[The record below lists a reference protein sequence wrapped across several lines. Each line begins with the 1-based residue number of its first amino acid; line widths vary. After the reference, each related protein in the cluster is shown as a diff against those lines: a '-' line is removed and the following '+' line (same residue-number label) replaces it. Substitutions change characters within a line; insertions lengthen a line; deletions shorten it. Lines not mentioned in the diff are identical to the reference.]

1 MKCLSFEEIMKIIL
15 PPKKGY
21 DPGVTGI
28 YGEPREKGRIHR
40 GIDFNYVNGANSIN
54 KQSPKVYS
62 PVKGVVTYS
71 RRAQYGTIKIE
82 DENGYSH
89 EILHTNS
96 QSVKEGD
103 KVDVGQVIGTMGG
116 VGPNSINQYRPHVH
130 YQLRK
135 PNKRVPVDPK
145 EWWDKGCD
153 VVPNTTEG
161 LGADFKMGVD
171 AAAAGENGT
180 TVPRRDPLALDLD
193 GDGIE
198 TRGADGRVVF
208 DHNGDGIKT
217 GTGWLRPD
225 DGWLV
230 LDRNNNGT
238 IDNGGELF
246 GVDTAKSD
254 GTKATDGFDALGDLD
269 SNNDNVFDS
278 KDTRFAD
285 VRIWRDL
292 NQDGVSQSNE
302 LSTLAANNIL
312 SIGLGKTRART
323 DLGNG
328 NVQTATGTFTR
339 SNVTTTASNTTT
351 ANSTTTTGVTA
362 SLDLQVNPFYR
373 QFTRRITL
381 TAQAKALP
389 TLRGSGRVRDLNE
402 AISLSTD
409 LGNHVKT
416 YTEQTTRQA
425 QLDRL
430 DDLIKKWADTSAMK
444 SLKAQ
449 AEALSE
455 SGVKLTYNL
464 GGLKAGTTAY
474 DNFLRKLGIVERFMG
489 FTYGGANGQ
498 ARLTPLD
505 AASGHL
511 TVSLATTQIASITL
525 AYERF
530 KTDIYESLSLVTR
543 FKPFVNTFE
552 NSILRPGTVYNR
564 HDDHDYSELT
574 ALLSQNISLKGIEG
588 IIDLIEFINAYGY
601 RRFQK
606 PKFGWNAINFLI
618 GELDSAPDLGAYS
631 QELSAWTV
639 RLAAS
644 DEHNL
649 SGTPRPDLLAGTNSA
664 DTLQGHNGNDL
675 LVGKGGDDTL
685 YGGDGDDTL
694 NGGVGNDTLWGENG
708 NDRLIARAGE
718 DTLYGGD
725 GDDRLNGGDGDD
737 NLSGGNG
744 SDNLY
749 GGDGNDRLY
758 GGAGNDYLAGGNAA
772 DIYVF
777 GKGSG
782 QDIINDDAFHF
793 YLDDE
798 TVSANADIILLGR
811 GIGPDDVTFHRRH
824 HYDLLL
830 RVNGTDDSLLVR
842 NYLKEQTPPYL
853 INLEFADGTVW
864 DTATVKS
871 KVVTPAT
878 DNGGALNIPQ
888 PGHSGYQDY
897 SDFEKMLSG
906 FPACDF
912 EDIYISPGA
921 NILKHS
927 YFAERNLKPDRIE
940 GGLAF
945 FSLNESYYGL
955 TVLEMIIP
963 ASSWSFYALQF
974 QESVTEVKK
983 RLKNLFYLGF
993 YSSSET
999 DNLVGITRPVLDKDR
1014 NDHRRSLLWCHSSI

>member
-1 MKCLSFEEIMKIIL
+1 M
-15 PPKKGY
+15 
-21 DPGVTGI
+21 
-28 YGEPREKGRIHR
+28 
-40 GIDFNYVNGANSIN
+40 N
-54 KQSPKVYS
+54 
-62 PVKGVVTYS
+62 VVWQWF
-71 RRAQYGTIKIE
+71 ALFG
-82 DENGYSH
+82 
-89 EILHTNS
+89 LWL
-96 QSVKEGD
+96 
-103 KVDVGQVIGTMGG
+103 GQDIPAV
-116 VGPNSINQYRPHVH
+116 
-130 YQLRK
+130 
-135 PNKRVPVDPK
+135 VPVDSAWPLLNPAVYLSSSLAGLSRD
-145 EWWDKGCD
+145 EAANARVATAGSSERA
-153 VVPNTTEG
+153 VAAEG
-161 LGADFKMGVD
+161 LGADFEMGAD
-171 AAAAGENGT
+171 AAAAGASSMA
-180 TVPRRDPLALDLD
+180 PAQRALLALDLD

-198 TRGADGRVVF
+198 TRGADGRVLF
-208 DHNGDGIKT
+208 DHDGDGIKN
-217 GTGWLRPD
+217 GTGWVRSD
-225 DGWLV
+225 DGLLV
-230 LDRNNNGT
+230 LDRNSNGT

-246 GVDTAKSD
+246 GVDTTKSD
-254 GTKATDGFDALGDLD
+254 GKKATDGFDALSDLD
-269 SNNDNVFDS
+269 SNDDGVFDA
-278 KDTRFAD
+278 KDTRFAE

-292 NQDGVSQSNE
+292 NQDGVSQSKSQVVGMDLPARPALMPGPDE
-302 LSTLAANNIL
+302 LSTLSANNIR
-312 SIGLGKTRART
+312 SIRLGKTSART

-328 NVQTATGTFTR
+328 NVQTATGVFTHDFI
-339 SNVTTTASNTTT
+339 TDKTMA
-351 ANSTTTTGVTA
+351 G
-362 SLDLQVNPFYR
+362 LDLQVNPFYR
-373 QFTRRITL
+373 KFTRRIPL

-402 AISLSTD
+402 AISLSAD
-409 LGNHVKT
+409 LGKHVKT

-430 DDLIKKWADTSAMK
+430 DDFIRKWADTSKMQ

-449 AEALSE
+449 AEALSKN
-455 SGVKLTYNL
+455 GVKLSYNL
-464 GGLKAGTTAY
+464 SGLKAGTTAY

-498 ARLTPLD
+498 ARLAPLD
-505 AASGHL
+505 ATSGHL
-511 TVSLATTQIASITL
+511 TVSLAATQIASITL

-798 TVSANADIILLGR
+798 TVSANADTILLGR

-830 RVNGTDDSLLVR
+830 RVNDADDSLLVR

-853 INLEFADGTVW
+853 INLEFADSTVW

-871 KVVTPAT
+871 KVVTPAI

>member
-1 MKCLSFEEIMKIIL
+1 MNIVKWLFLLPALWPGQHSPALDNSARSPLNPAVYLSGSLSSGNDKARFIARADNRAL
-15 PPKKGY
+15 KG
-21 DPGVTGI
+21 DNDTLDDGNADAGPSRDG
-28 YGEPREKGRIHR
+28 
-40 GIDFNYVNGANSIN
+40 GASALVADAGSNE
-54 KQSPKVYS
+54 
-62 PVKGVVTYS
+62 
-71 RRAQYGTIKIE
+71 RA
-82 DENGYSH
+82 
-89 EILHTNS
+89 
-96 QSVKEGD
+96 VAA
-103 KVDVGQVIGTMGG
+103 
-116 VGPNSINQYRPHVH
+116 
-130 YQLRK
+130 
-135 PNKRVPVDPK
+135 
-145 EWWDKGCD
+145 
-153 VVPNTTEG
+153 G
-161 LGADFKMGVD
+161 LGADFQMGAD
-171 AAAAGENGT
+171 AAAAGASILA
-180 TVPRRDPLALDLD
+180 PAQRALLALDLD

-208 DHNGDGIKT
+208 DHNGDGLKT
-217 GTGWLRPD
+217 GTGWVRAD

-230 LDRNNNGT
+230 LDRNSNGT

-246 GVDTAKSD
+246 GVDTTKSD
-254 GTKATDGFDALGDLD
+254 GRKATDGFDALSDLD
-269 SNNDNVFDS
+269 SNQDGVFDA
-278 KDTRFAD
+278 KDSRFKD
-285 VRIWRDL
+285 VRVWRDL
-292 NQDGVSQSNE
+292 NQDGVSQSKSQVVGMDLPARPALMPGPDE
-302 LSTLAANNIL
+302 LSTLSANHIRSISL
-312 SIGLGKTRART
+312 SKTSARA

-328 NVQTATGTFTR
+328 NAQTATGVFTHD
-339 SNVTTTASNTTT
+339 VITDKTMA
-351 ANSTTTTGVTA
+351 G
-362 SLDLQVNPFYR
+362 LDLQVNPFYR
-373 QFTRRITL
+373 KFTRRIPL

-402 AISLSTD
+402 AISLSAD
-409 LGNHVKT
+409 LGRHVKT

-430 DDLIKKWADTSAMK
+430 DDFMKKWADTSKMK

-449 AEALSE
+449 AEALSKN
-455 SGVKLTYNL
+455 GVKLSYKL
-464 GGLKAGTTAY
+464 SGLKAGTTAH
-474 DNFLRKLGIVERFMG
+474 DHFLRKLGIVERFMG

-498 ARLTPLD
+498 ARLAPLD
-505 AASGHL
+505 ATSGHL
-511 TVSLATTQIASITL
+511 TVSLAATQIASITL

-618 GELDSAPDLGAYS
+618 DELDSAPDLGAYS

-649 SGTPRPDLLAGTNSA
+649 SGASRPDLLVGNSTA
-664 DTLQGHNGNDL
+664 NILQGRGGHDL

-749 GGDGNDRLY
+749 GGDGNDRLD

-777 GKGSG
+777 GKGAG

-798 TVSANADIILLGR
+798 TVSANADTILLGR

-830 RVNGTDDSLLVR
+830 RVNGADDSLLVR

-878 DNGGALNIPQ
+878 DNGGALDIPQ
-888 PGHSGYQDY
+888 PSHSGYQDY
-897 SDFEKMLSG
+897 SDFETMLSG

-912 EDIYISPGA
+912 EDIYVSPGA
-921 NILKHS
+921 NIPKHG

-945 FSLNESYYGL
+945 FSLNESYHGL

-1014 NDHRRSLLWCHSSI
+1014 DDHRRSLLWCHSSI